1 MSVKISVIAISMAT
15 AFCFHTV
22 PASAQATAIVSGCM
36 SPPNAG
42 IFTPCQKSGY
52 KLQDSTGGLFETVEL
67 AIQAGIAERVAI
79 LRQSTLEKLD
89 AQNAEISALRNE
101 IVVLR
106 GSLSDLYE
114 SEMAVIRT
122 QLLEKIARLP
132 IELVSDEE
140 AYRVLKERLIS
151 DLGEV
156 LSKR

>member
-1 MSVKISVIAISMAT
+1 M
-15 AFCFHTV
+15 
-22 PASAQATAIVSGCM
+22 
-36 SPPNAG
+36 
-42 IFTPCQKSGY
+42 
-52 KLQDSTGGLFETVEL
+52 QDSTGGLFETVEL